1 MAKLESEV
9 RKMTFSLSK
18 SDSDTVLK
26 GSEMFG
32 SDVGIG
38 RNEIHA
44 FAQRPGMLYSI
55 VQLISDVPTF
65 VGSDGQNYTVKTG
78 DIATIPSDQARVLY
92 SRRIA
97 VFLDEEA

>member
-1 MAKLESEV
+1 
-9 RKMTFSLSK
+9 MTFSLSK

-44 FAQRPGMLYSI
+44 CAQRPGMLYSI

-92 SRRIA
+92 NRRIA